1 MTEIS
6 ARIGIDV
13 GGTFTDAT
21 LIDGESGR
29 LFSAKAFT
37 TPSDRSQG
45 VIDAIRAVLTEAD
58 IAPSRVSEVVHGST
72 TGTNA
77 LIERTGAR
85 TGLLVTAG
93 FRDVLEIGR
102 VMRPMEGVYDMSV
115 DRPPPLVPRRL
126 CLEARERIGPRGEVL
141 LALDDAS
148 VEQASIE
155 LARQGVEAVAIC
167 FLFSF
172 LNPEHERRAGAILAR
187 RLPGIAVSLSH
198 EISPEYREYERAST
212 TVMNSYL
219 SPVMNAYLNRLKPRI
234 DDVLSSAKLFIIQ
247 ANGGATTIENA
258 RRRAVATV
266 NSGPA
271 GGVVAAAWYGREH
284 ARDRIV
290 SVDMGGTSFDI
301 GLVENGASQVTTEG
315 SFQGLPVK
323 LPIID
328 LHIIGAGGGSIAW
341 IDPGGAL
348 NVGPRSAGA
357 EPGPACYGRG
367 GEHATVT
374 DANLVLGRLDPVL
387 FHGGRTAL
395 GVAAARTAVGRI
407 AGPLGLSLEEA
418 ALGVIKVVNAN
429 MVKGIATVTV
439 QRGIDVREF
448 ALLSFGGAGGVH
460 AIDLAEALDMAEV
473 IIPPLP
479 GVFSAVGLLAA
490 DVRHDFV
497 RALGGVVSS
506 AAEPDRLEQSFQ
518 QMENEAKRVLAAEG
532 FSGGALRLVRS
543 ADLKV
548 VGQTYELTV
557 PLPQAGPVTAA
568 GIAALVDAFGRL
580 YRERYAF
587 FFEGEPIEL
596 VNLRLAAF
604 GANAPIKLARFDAG
618 SGAEAD
624 DPEPA
629 RIGRRPIYFDNA
641 GYLEAGVL
649 ARDRLRPGM
658 VVHGPAVV
666 EEPTS
671 VTLIPPG
678 RTATVASDLGLF
690 IKLRGDA

>member
-1 MTEIS
+1 MTRS
-6 ARIGIDV
+6 AARIGIDV

-21 LIDGESGR
+21 LIDPETGR

-45 VIDAIRAVLTEAD
+45 VIDAIRAVLATSGV
-58 IAPSRVSEVVHGST
+58 APAHVGEVVHGST

-77 LIERTGAR
+77 LIERTGAT

-126 CLEARERIGPRGEVL
+126 CLEARERMGPRGEVL
-141 LALDDAS
+141 VALDDAS
-148 VEQASIE
+148 VEQAAAE
-155 LARQGVEAVAIC
+155 FARQGVAAVAVC

-172 LNPEHERRAGAILAR
+172 LNPDHERRAAAILAR
-187 RLPGIAVSLSH
+187 RLPGVAISLSH
-198 EISPEYREYERAST
+198 KISPEHREYERAST
-212 TVMNSYL
+212 TVMNGYL
-219 SPVMNAYLNRLKPRI
+219 SPVMNAYLDRLKPRI
-234 DDVLSSAKLFIIQ
+234 DDVLAGAKLFIIQ

-341 IDPGGAL
+341 IDAGGAL

-367 GEHATVT
+367 GTEATVT

-395 GVAAARTAVGRI
+395 DVAAARRAVGRI
-407 AGPLGLSLEEA
+407 AEALSLSLEDA
-418 ALGVIKVVNAN
+418 ALGIIKVVNAN

-460 AIDLAEALDMAEV
+460 AIDLADALEMAEV
-473 IIPPLP
+473 IIPPMP

-497 RALGGVVSS
+497 HALGGVVST
-506 AAEPDRLEQSFQ
+506 AADPDRLERHFQ
-518 QMENEAKRVLAAEG
+518 EMESEAIRALAAEG
-532 FSGGALRLVRS
+532 FAGDAIRLVRS

-557 PLPQAGPVTAA
+557 PLPQAGPVTPA
-568 GIAALVDAFGRL
+568 GILALVDAFGRL

-604 GANAPIKLARFDAG
+604 GANEPIKLQLPAG
-618 SGAEAD
+618 IGIAD
-624 DPEPA
+624 PAAA
-629 RIGRRPIYFDNA
+629 RIGRRPIYFDKT
-641 GYLEAGVL
+641 GFLETDVFD
-649 ARDRLRPGM
+649 RDRLRPGM
-658 VVHGPAVV
+658 IMTGPAVV

-678 RTATVASDLGLF
+678 RSATVASDLGLF
-690 IKLRGDA
+690 VKLKSTP